1 MNQTNQLKRTMT
13 RLLLAFMLI
22 LTGYAGVFAQQ
33 LSIDFKQAANKRPT
47 AGKIEWI
54 NGNLNANN
62 SFYYEGMAVPQRI
75 ILDNLKAGESRTILI
90 QHATLQSSKS
100 AHAYDFLTS
109 WDNAREVARRFSP
122 SKPLLLDLIAT
133 RRDDAAQSLSA
144 ASSNCDPINNA
155 VEFTVGIP

>member
-75 ILDNLKAGESRTILI
+75 ILDNLKAGVIKSDPYEPSFNTLI
-90 QHATLQSSKS
+90 NM
-100 AHAYDFLTS
+100 FLCFL
-109 WDNAREVARRFSP
+109 N
-122 SKPLLLDLIAT
+122 
-133 RRDDAAQSLSA
+133 
-144 ASSNCDPINNA
+144 
-155 VEFTVGIP
+155 